1 MVIMKNRIYRPT
13 RTHRVQPNTSKL
25 CPKSITHVFLKLHRR
40 RGSCKLVTDL
50 YGETGVMDFGELA
63 GTDLTHDENVDNQY
77 DDWNNEKHQ
86 HLSDP

>member
-1 MVIMKNRIYRPT
+1 
-13 RTHRVQPNTSKL
+13 
-25 CPKSITHVFLKLHRR
+25 
-40 RGSCKLVTDL
+40 
-50 YGETGVMDFGELA
+50 MDFGELA